1 MCDII
6 IGSQPTNWLRTNFID
21 VKDGKMLNVKL
32 TYSLS
37 GCPAASSSF
46 CKNAISIYVLH
57 EDKEL
62 PETDLVLTNTVT
74 YHKVETIARRP
85 TDLPA
90 PLQIK
95 IYNYDGKI
103 ITKAR
108 GVYLASPRMWP

>member
-21 VKDGKMLNVKL
+21 VKDAKMLNVKL

-46 CKNAISIYVLH
+46 CKNAISIYALH
-57 EDKEL
+57 ADKEL
-62 PETDLVLTNTVT
+62 PEIALVLTNTVT
-74 YHKVETIARRP
+74 YHKVDTIAPRP

-95 IYNYDGKI
+95 I
-103 ITKAR
+103 
-108 GVYLASPRMWP
+108 

>member
-1 MCDII
+1 
-6 IGSQPTNWLRTNFID
+6 
-21 VKDGKMLNVKL
+21 MLNVKL

-85 TDLPA
+85 TRTCLH
-90 PLQIK
+90 LYK
-95 IYNYDGKI
+95 
-103 ITKAR
+103 
-108 GVYLASPRMWP
+108 